1 MKPDLMLP
9 EVYAELRR
17 LAAGKIAAEAPG
29 GTLDPTALVHE
40 AWLKLADATGW
51 ADRTHFVRAAA
62 TAMRR
67 VLVDRARAKKTVKRD
82 GGRRVD
88 LPDVSAPLPD
98 DQVLALDE
106 ALDRLAA
113 TKPEHAK
120 LLELRYFVGLTGDEA
135 AAALGVSPAT
145 ADRMARYAT
154 AWLRV
159 ELGPRPNE

>member
-1 MKPDLMLP
+1 MTPDALLP
-9 EVYAELRR
+9 VVYGELRR
-17 LAAGKIAAEAPG
+17 LAAAKIAAEAPG

-67 VLVDRARAKKTVKRD
+67 VLVDRARAKKTQKRD
-82 GGRRVD
+82 GGRRAELFD
-88 LPDVSAPLPD
+88 PAAPLPD
-98 DQVLALDE
+98 DMVLSLDE
-106 ALDRLAA
+106 ALTKLAEK
-113 TKPEHAK
+113 KPDHAR
-120 LLELRYFVGLTGDEA
+120 LLELRYFAGLTGDEA
-135 AAALGVSPAT
+135 AAAVGVSPAT

-159 ELGPRPNE
+159 ELNGGR

>member
-1 MKPDLMLP
+1 MTPDRLLP

-17 LAAGKIAAEAPG
+17 LAAGKIAAELPG
-29 GTLDPTALVHE
+29 QTLDPTALVHE

-67 VLVDRARAKKTVKRD
+67 VLVDRARGKKAVKRD
-82 GGRRVD
+82 GGKRVE

-98 DQVLALDE
+98 EQVLALDE
-106 ALDRLAA
+106 ALTKLAA
-113 TKPEHAK
+113 TKPEHAR
-120 LLELRYFVGLTGDEA
+120 LLELRYFAGLTGDEA
-135 AAALGVSPAT
+135 AAALAVSPAT

-159 ELGPRPNE
+159 ELAGG